1 MVTADQNG
9 IDTRR
14 ESRYLDTGDGGR
26 MAQRGERMSKV
37 KLALIGIAVVMLIAV
52 FAWPVKIA
60 CPHGPCTTA
69 PDADGYVH
77 RYYEVKPL
85 VPGIIEKIT
94 RNDFGLYY
102 SSGDERGE
110 RVRSS

>member
-1 MVTADQNG
+1 V
-9 IDTRR
+9 
-14 ESRYLDTGDGGR
+14 
-26 MAQRGERMSKV
+26 SKLQV
-37 KLALIGIAVVMLIAV
+37 VLIGIAVVLTIAL
-52 FAWPVKIA
+52 FALPVKIM

-85 VPGIIEKIT
+85 GPALIET
-94 RNDFGLYY
+94 VTGTNFGLYY
-102 SSGDERGE
+102 SSGYQKGP